1 MLRYLET
8 DGEDDVTRGPSLTF
22 PYDDRMRELLTTAI
36 ADASRLTS
44 RDQRPASLSRA
55 EHELTEHHASAV
67 AQFLRK
73 SGIERTAVDIIGF
86 HGQTVLH
93 KPEAGL
99 TVQLGRGDM
108 LANVT
113 RCPVIYDLRAAD
125 VAAGGQ
131 GAPLV
136 PAYHRAV
143 TAKLPTRPV
152 AIVNIGGVSNVTWI
166 GRRNGDLIAFDT
178 GPGNALLDDWM
189 MRRTGSR
196 MDNDG
201 LTAGRGRVDED
212 VVRLYLSHSYFA
224 AQPPKSLDR
233 NSFSTDPVDRLSTED
248 GAATLAAF
256 TAQAIAKSREHM
268 PAEPELWIVVGRRAA
283 QPHDHA
289 HAGRTGSLRRRAGGG
304 GRDRRRQCRSRGLGV
319 SRRALGQ
326 GLADHL
332 SRNDGRQPADERRR
346 TRRSAGRARAL
357 DVHNR
362 KRLGVRIHYSSSL
375 SSSAAAAGAGLWA
388 SSRSSSRWRW
398 RSRSRSRSRSLLRSR
413 SCSN

>member
-1 MLRYLET
+1 MAANGVRQSGGTMHGKGSMSKVMRAIGLMSGTSLDGIDVAYLET
-8 DGEDDVTRGPSLTF
+8 DGEDDVIRGPSLTF
-22 PYDDRMRELLTTAI
+22 PYDDRMRELLTSAI

-44 RDQRPASLSRA
+44 RDQRPALLSRA
-55 EHELTEHHASAV
+55 ELELTEHHASAV

-73 SGIERTAVDIIGF
+73 SGIERSAVDIIGF

-152 AIVNIGGVSNVTWI
+152 AIVNVGGVSNVTWI
-166 GRRNGDLIAFDT
+166 GRRNGDLLAFDT

-212 VVRLYLSHSYFA
+212 VIRFYLSHSYFA

-233 NSFSTDPVDRLSTED
+233 NSFSTDPMDSLSTED

-268 PAEPELWIVVGRRAA
+268 PAEPELWIV
-283 QPHDHA
+283 
-289 HAGRTGSLRRRAGGG
+289 LGG
-304 GRDRRRQCRSRGLGV
+304 GRRNRTIMRMLAERVHCAVVPAEAVGIDGDSAEAEAWAYLAVRSVRGLPITFPGTTGV
-319 SRRALGQ
+319 SRPTSG
-326 GLADHL
+326 
-332 SRNDGRQPADERRR
+332 
-346 TRRSAGRARAL
+346 
-357 DVHNR
+357 
-362 KRLGVRIHYSSSL
+362 GVRADP
-375 SSSAAAAGAGLWA
+375 SAEPAH
-388 SSRSSSRWRW
+388 
-398 RSRSRSRSRSLLRSR
+398 
-413 SCSN
+413 